1 MAGPAFV
8 TAAAGWLVSPFLDS
22 LSDRIRSCADD
33 LFRYLPSG
41 SASADLERLEYY
53 LLRLRTSASA
63 VERAR
68 RRPPHD
74 SNTALL
80 AWLNRL
86 KDAAD
91 DAEDILDENSYRSLA
106 ASLAESSPDL
116 GSILDAPGSVC
127 SHLVSVCSA
136 DDHPFKRLPSVLDKL
151 ATACADYA
159 GIASLI
165 GIDGAD
171 SPQRG
176 SRLARNSSSIMP
188 AGDEFFGRRHELA
201 VLVETLVGCSG
212 SPHLGNQS
220 VPVVAIVG
228 DGGIGKTT
236 LAQMALKKAIIQ
248 NHFYP
253 RMWVC
258 ASSHGDDVRLTREIL
273 QAATDWKVDYD
284 GIVNFDRLQK
294 LLVSAVAGRRFL
306 LILDDV
312 WDDKEMSMLENGERW
327 KKLLAPLQHGKQGS
341 RIIVTTQMKVVADM
355 LGVRIPMM
363 LSGLGPEENWL
374 LLKKCALGG
383 KDSREHLHLHEI
395 GRKIASNLKGS
406 PHAARVIGEMLS
418 NDRSARYWNQILETG
433 IHGDI
438 VSKLLPSYYHLPQH
452 LQYCFA
458 YCSIF
463 PKNWKFERKI
473 LVRMWMAQGLVQTEN
488 GSMEDLGIQ
497 YFKQLLARSFF
508 HPLRQGNRTHYVMHD
523 LIHDLAQRVSHCDC
537 ARIEGNVC
545 KSIPSTVRHVSVSSN
560 FLPHLKRQCDLRRLR
575 TLVVYKDSSMSSS
588 TIPDEFLAEVKNV
601 RVLDLTGCLMPE
613 LPEAV
618 SCLIHLRYIALPDTI
633 KTLPESVSKL
643 LHLQTLDIPK
653 KCQLD
658 RFPEGMHRL
667 VSLRHLGVD
676 LKYIAMIRGIGSLV
690 KLQGSIEFHVKREN
704 GHTLEELKDMKNLH
718 GLLHIKNL
726 ENVRSNEEACNAQ
739 LSDKK
744 YLKILKLEWSSADS
758 AFGPSTMDTEVLEG
772 LEPNRSL
779 EELHIKRYKGESS
792 PRWLKVNILEMKKF
806 PPQLKSLY
814 LTNCRRWKLLPPLGH
829 LPYLKVL
836 HLKEMCSVTEIGPE
850 FYGDGKGT
858 FPQLKDLEF
867 DDMPSLVS
875 WIGKNCDPFFPCL
888 QTLKILNCPKLIKV
902 PLLPPTTKS
911 VTVER
916 NQNISNLKLNP
927 YGSSKSGKFVLEIS
941 SASILSEGFLHQKHL
956 EATEV
961 LNIRG
966 CWGLELAGFQLLASL
981 RKLRLSQCSM
991 DCEQLSLC
999 LEHLTGLASLDIV
1012 DCQNITS
1019 FLLPVGSRHFRTLQ
1033 ALCFQDCQ
1041 MLSSLANLGS
1051 FVNLKSLIIERCVK
1065 VTTQSLP
1072 AELKEMKSLNKLSI
1086 SHCPGFQSL
1095 PNNMP
1100 LSLEFLHLIGCH
1112 PVLTQWLH
1120 ERQGPEWE
1128 RLPLSQITIY

>member
-91 DAEDILDENSYRSLA
+91 DAEDILDENRYRSLA

-418 NDRSARYWNQILETG
+418 NDRSARYWNQILET
-433 IHGDI
+433 
-438 VSKLLPSYYHLPQH
+438 
-452 LQYCFA
+452 A
-458 YCSIF
+458 YF
-463 PKNWKFERKI
+463 
-473 LVRMWMAQGLVQTEN
+473 
-488 GSMEDLGIQ
+488 
-497 YFKQLLARSFF
+497 
-508 HPLRQGNRTHYVMHD
+508 
-523 LIHDLAQRVSHCDC
+523 QR
-537 ARIEGNVC
+537 
-545 KSIPSTVRHVSVSSN
+545 
-560 FLPHLKRQCDLRRLR
+560 
-575 TLVVYKDSSMSSS
+575 
-588 TIPDEFLAEVKNV
+588 
-601 RVLDLTGCLMPE
+601 
-613 LPEAV
+613 
-618 SCLIHLRYIALPDTI
+618 
-633 KTLPESVSKL
+633 
-643 LHLQTLDIPK
+643 
-653 KCQLD
+653 
-658 RFPEGMHRL
+658 
-667 VSLRHLGVD
+667 
-676 LKYIAMIRGIGSLV
+676 IGSL
-690 KLQGSIEFHVKREN
+690 SER
-704 GHTLEELKDMKNLH
+704 
-718 GLLHIKNL
+718 
-726 ENVRSNEEACNAQ
+726 
-739 LSDKK
+739 
-744 YLKILKLEWSSADS
+744 YWSEC
-758 AFGPSTMDTEVLEG
+758 G
-772 LEPNRSL
+772 
-779 EELHIKRYKGESS
+779 
-792 PRWLKVNILEMKKF
+792 
-806 PPQLKSLY
+806 
-814 LTNCRRWKLLPPLGH
+814 
-829 LPYLKVL
+829 
-836 HLKEMCSVTEIGPE
+836 
-850 FYGDGKGT
+850 
-858 FPQLKDLEF
+858 
-867 DDMPSLVS
+867 
-875 WIGKNCDPFFPCL
+875 
-888 QTLKILNCPKLIKV
+888 
-902 PLLPPTTKS
+902 
-911 VTVER
+911 
-916 NQNISNLKLNP
+916 
-927 YGSSKSGKFVLEIS
+927 
-941 SASILSEGFLHQKHL
+941 
-956 EATEV
+956 
-961 LNIRG
+961 
-966 CWGLELAGFQLLASL
+966 
-981 RKLRLSQCSM
+981 
-991 DCEQLSLC
+991 
-999 LEHLTGLASLDIV
+999 
-1012 DCQNITS
+1012 
-1019 FLLPVGSRHFRTLQ
+1019 
-1033 ALCFQDCQ
+1033 
-1041 MLSSLANLGS
+1041 
-1051 FVNLKSLIIERCVK
+1051 
-1065 VTTQSLP
+1065 
-1072 AELKEMKSLNKLSI
+1072 
-1086 SHCPGFQSL
+1086 
-1095 PNNMP
+1095 
-1100 LSLEFLHLIGCH
+1100 
-1112 PVLTQWLH
+1112 
-1120 ERQGPEWE
+1120 
-1128 RLPLSQITIY
+1128 